1 MLQLFSILAAK
12 KSSDGDFLLIFLVF
26 IGGIIFVAYNYFSA
40 LSQEKLDQR
49 AEKLLKEKHLDKI
62 KNTEKACC
70 DIIEDT
76 KKRLSDERKEIEEEK
91 QKLKS
96 LKEALFKILEERQIG
111 FPWLA
116 DKISKATKIIY
127 SNSYQKRRIY
137 DYRNALR
144 EIEELKGLIE
154 YHEFLYPHLKELH
167 TKIEEIKPE
176 ENSLYTKEEKED
188 EAHYWLTPEEY
199 RNLPTLERN
208 QLALDRY
215 KKRHLSKWEIGKMYE
230 RYIGF
235 LYEQNG
241 YKVDYNGIKYRL
253 EDRGRDLICSKGEN
267 VVIIQCKIWSVS
279 KTIYE
284 NNIFQFFGTVFY
296 ARMEERR
303 KNPFAP
309 KTVKGLFYT
318 STRLSEYAIE
328 AAKLLDIEIINK
340 SIDKDYPCIKCNIG
354 KDGEKIYH
362 LPFDQQYDHTKIE
375 PHKNEFYATTCQE
388 AEEAGFRR
396 AKRFLKN
403 NI

>member
-1 MLQLFSILAAK
+1 MLQLLTILATK
-12 KSSDGDFLLIFLVF
+12 KSSDGSFFMVFLVF
-26 IGGIIFVAYNYFSA
+26 VGGIIFVAYNYFSRL
-40 LSQEKLDQR
+40 LSEKVDKKAKELL
-49 AEKLLKEKHLDKI
+49 EKKYSDEI
-62 KNTEKACC
+62 KKTEKVCC

-76 KKRLSDERKEIEEEK
+76 KKHLSNERKKIEEEK

-96 LKEALFKILEERQIG
+96 LKEALFKILEERQMG

-116 DKISKATKIIY
+116 DKISKATTIIY

-167 TKIEEIKPE
+167 TKIEEIRPE

-188 EAHYWLTPEEY
+188 ETHFWLTPEEY
-199 RNLPTLERN
+199 RNLPTIERN

-215 KKRHLSKWEIGKMYE
+215 KKRYLSKWEIGKMYE

-235 LYEQNG
+235 LYEKEG
-241 YKVDYNGIKYRL
+241 YKVDYDGIKYRF
-253 EDRGRDLICSKGEN
+253 EDRGRDLICSKEET
-267 VVIIQCKIWSVS
+267 VVIIQCKMWSVS
-279 KTIYE
+279 KIIYE
-284 NNIFQFFGTVFY
+284 NSIFQFFGTVFY

-318 STRLSEYAIE
+318 STKLSEYAIE
-328 AAKLLDIEIINK
+328 AAKLLDIKIINK
-340 SIDKDYPCIKCNIG
+340 PLDKNYPCIKCNIG
-354 KDGEKIYH
+354 KNGEKIYH
-362 LPFDQQYDHTKIE
+362 LPFDQQYDNTKIE

-388 AEEAGFRR
+388 AEKAGFRR
-396 AKRFLKN
+396 AKRFLNN